1 MYPFDSAMR
10 RQITDATIRVMPK
23 FKPARGKKKASPTP
37 PGGLACVILVI
48 AGIALVM
55 LFLYYAMTHANG

>member
-1 MYPFDSAMR
+1 
-10 RQITDATIRVMPK
+10 MPK

-55 LFLYYAMTHANG
+55 FFLYFVLTHANG

>member
-1 MYPFDSAMR
+1 MR
-10 RQITDATIRVMPK
+10 RQIADVTIRVMPK
-23 FKPARGKKKASPTP
+23 FKPARGKKKASAAP
-37 PGGLACVILVI
+37 PGGLPCVILVV